1 MRVIKV
7 VNIIPQSL
15 SGETNQDSE
24 PNIAVNP
31 NNPLQI
37 AASAFTPNPMGGS
50 NAPIYIS
57 TDGGNTWSLN
67 SIVPDGGS
75 LGTGDITLKFAG
87 TSNRLFT
94 SILGGTSGAFEVFR
108 TSNFTSAT
116 AMSQLEKRSNED
128 QPYVQAVTTGGKDRA
143 YIGVNDFN
151 ASGGKTATMEQTLDG
166 GVASPS
172 FSSIRLEK
180 RTTSGQ
186 NGPQVRP
193 AIHADGTVYAAFYRW
208 ITTTGSFTA
217 NTLVI
222 TNADIIVVRDD
233 NWGTGST
240 PFTALK
246 DTSDNL
252 AGRRVATGLSIP
264 FNQTGVDA
272 NGQER
277 WGGDISIAVDPGNSS
292 IVYLVY
298 ATRVSGTYTLQ
309 VIRSLDRG
317 VSWSG
322 NLLSISNA
330 TNPAIAINN
339 VGKIALIYQQ
349 ITGSGSTQRWETHYR
364 DTLNGRFWTD
374 TILCTALSQTP
385 VRTFSPYIG
394 DYLHMM
400 AYGQDFYGI
409 FCANNT
415 PDLGNF
421 PNGVTY
427 LRNHDFNAKKLFA
440 LNGVSVVAPS
450 IDPFFCKI
458 SELGSLV
465 KRSGDFDGDGIDEI
479 LVSSPWGIGILKR
492 SATTMTPLMMKPNGT
507 RFGGWLLNTADN
519 IFGEIA
525 DFDGDGH
532 DEVFIKSP
540 WGVGILKLS
549 GNTMSAP
556 MMQPNGTR
564 FGGWLLNT
572 KDNSFGPAAD
582 YDGDGKAEILV
593 TSPWGIGI
601 LKMSGATMTPLMM
614 APNGTRFGGWLLN
627 TADNDFGPAADFD
640 GDHHAELFI
649 SSPWGIGILKL
660 SGATLTAP
668 MMQPNGTRFGGWLLN
683 TGDNT
688 FGPSADYDGDGRAEI
703 VVTSPWGIGI
713 LQQAGVTMAPLMM
726 APNGTRFGGWLLN
739 TGDNS
744 FGSAADF
751 DGDGHAELLVTSP
764 WGIGFLKLSAATL
777 TAPMMQPNGTRFGGW
792 LLNTGDNQ
800 FGSVGKYI
808 KGRIIRKR
816 PTINLPCLFV
826 TSPWGIG
833 ILQLSGATLSAPMMK
848 PNGTRFGGWL
858 LNTADNVF

>member
-1 MRVIKV
+1 MRSIKV

-37 AASAFTPNPMGGS
+37 AASAFTPNPMGGA

-67 SIVPDGGS
+67 SIVPGNGS
-75 LGTGDITLKFAG
+75 VGTGDITLKFAG
-87 TSNRLFT
+87 SSNRLFT
-94 SILGGTSGAFEVFR
+94 SILGGVSGAFEAYR
-108 TSNFTSAT
+108 TTNFTSAT
-116 AMSQLEKRSNED
+116 TMTQLEKRSNED
-128 QPYVQAVTTGGKDRA
+128 QPYVQAITTGGKDQV

-166 GVASPS
+166 GTASPA

-180 RTTSGQ
+180 RVTSGQ

-208 ITTTGSFTA
+208 ISSSGSFPA
-217 NTLVI
+217 NTLII
-222 TNADIIVVRDD
+222 TNADAIVVRDD
-233 NWGTGST
+233 NWGSGGS

-246 DTSDNL
+246 DSSDNL

-264 FNQTGVDA
+264 FNQTGVNA

-277 WGGDISIAVDPGNSS
+277 WGGDLSIAVDPTNSS
-292 IVYLVY
+292 VVYLVY
-298 ATRVSGTYTLQ
+298 ATRVGTTYTLN
-309 VIRSLDRG
+309 VVRSRDRG
-317 VSWSG
+317 VTWSG

-330 TNPAIAINN
+330 TNPAISINSAGK
-339 VGKIALIYQQ
+339 VGMLYQQ
-349 ITGSGSTQRWETHYR
+349 ITGTGTTQRWETHFR

-385 VRTFSPYIG
+385 TRTFSPYIG

-400 AYGQDFYGI
+400 AFRQDFYGI
-409 FCANNT
+409 FSANNT
-415 PDLGNF
+415 PDPGNF
-421 PNGVTY
+421 PQGVTY
-427 LRNHDFNAKKLFA
+427 QRNHDFVAKRLLA
-440 LNGVSVVAPS
+440 LNGVSVVATS

-458 SELGSLV
+458 SELGLV
-465 KRSGDFDGDGIDEI
+465 KRSGDFDGDGIAEI

-492 SATTMTPLMMKPNGT
+492 SGATMIPLMMQPNGT
-507 RFGGWLLNTADN
+507 RFGGWLLNTGDN
-519 IFGEIA
+519 TFGEIA

-532 DEVFIKSP
+532 DEVFISSP
-540 WGVGILKLS
+540 WGIGILKLN
-549 GNTMSAP
+549 GTTMSAP

-582 YDGDGKAEILV
+582 YDGDGKAEIFV
-593 TSPWGIGI
+593 KSPWGVGI
-601 LKMSGATMTPLMM
+601 LKMAGATMTPLMM

-627 TADNDFGPAADFD
+627 TGDNDFGPAADFD

-660 SGATLTAP
+660 VGGTLTAP

-688 FGPSADYDGDGRAEI
+688 FGPAADYDGDGIVEI
-703 VVTSPWGIGI
+703 LVTSPWGIGI
-713 LQQAGVTMAPLMM
+713 LKQAGASMTPLMM
-726 APNGTRFGGWLLN
+726 APNGTRFGGWLLS
-739 TGDNS
+739 TVDND
-744 FGSAADF
+744 FGAAGDF

-764 WGIGFLKLSAATL
+764 WGIGFLKLVGGTL

-792 LLNTGDNQ
+792 LLNTADNQ

-808 KGRIIRKR
+808 RGIIIRK
-816 PTINLPCLFV
+816 PPSITLVSILV
-826 TSPWGIG
+826 TSPWGVG
-833 ILQLSGATLSAPMMK
+833 ILQLSGATLSAPMMQ

>member
-1 MRVIKV
+1 MRSIKV

-37 AASAFTPNPMGGS
+37 AASAFTPNPMGGA

-67 SIVPDGGS
+67 SIVPGNGS
-75 LGTGDITLKFAG
+75 VGTGDITLKFAG
-87 TSNRLFT
+87 SSNRLFT
-94 SILGGTSGAFEVFR
+94 SILGGVSRAFEVYR
-108 TSNFTSAT
+108 TTNFESAT
-116 AMSQLEKRSNED
+116 TMTQLENRSNED
-128 QPYVQAVTTGGKDRA
+128 QPYVQAVTTGGKDQV

-166 GVASPS
+166 GTASPA

-180 RTTSGQ
+180 RVTSGQ

-208 ITTTGSFTA
+208 ISSSGSFSS

-222 TNADIIVVRDD
+222 TNADAVVVRDD
-233 NWGTGST
+233 NRGSGGS
-240 PFTALK
+240 PFAALT
-246 DTSDNL
+246 DSSDNL
-252 AGRRVATGLSIP
+252 AGRRVATGLSFP
-264 FNQTGVDA
+264 FNQTGVNA

-277 WGGDISIAVDPGNSS
+277 WGGDLSIAVDPINSS
-292 IVYLVY
+292 VVYLVY
-298 ATRVSGTYTLQ
+298 ATLVGGTYTLN
-309 VIRSLDRG
+309 VVRSSDRG
-317 VSWSG
+317 VTWSG

-330 TNPAIAINN
+330 TNPAISINSAGK
-339 VGKIALIYQQ
+339 VGLLYQQ
-349 ITGSGSTQRWETHYR
+349 ITGTGTTQRWETHFR

-385 VRTFSPYIG
+385 TRAFSPYIG
-394 DYLHMM
+394 DYLHLM
-400 AYGQDFYGI
+400 AFRQDFYGI
-409 FCANNT
+409 FSANNT
-415 PDLGNF
+415 PDPGNF
-421 PNGVTY
+421 PQGVTY
-427 LRNHDFNAKKLFA
+427 QRNHDFVAKRLLA
-440 LNGVSVVAPS
+440 LNGVSVVATS

-458 SELGSLV
+458 SELGLV
-465 KRSGDFDGDGIDEI
+465 KRSGDFDGDGLAEI

-492 SATTMTPLMMKPNGT
+492 SGATMIPLMMQPNGT
-507 RFGGWLLNTADN
+507 RFGGWLLNTGDN
-519 IFGEIA
+519 IFGEVA
-525 DFDGDGH
+525 DFDGNGH
-532 DEVFIKSP
+532 DEVFISSP
-540 WGVGILKLS
+540 WGIGILKLN
-549 GNTMSAP
+549 GTTMSAP

-582 YDGDGKAEILV
+582 YDGDGKAEIFV
-593 TSPWGIGI
+593 KSPWGIGI
-601 LKMSGATMTPLMM
+601 LKMAGATMTPLMM

-627 TADNDFGPAADFD
+627 TNDNDFGPAADFD

-649 SSPWGIGILKL
+649 SG
-660 SGATLTAP
+660 TLTAP

-688 FGPSADYDGDGRAEI
+688 FGPAADYDGDGIVEI
-703 VVTSPWGIGI
+703 LVTSPWGIGI
-713 LQQAGVTMAPLMM
+713 LKQAGASMTPLMM
-726 APNGTRFGGWLLN
+726 APNGTRFGGWLLS
-739 TGDNS
+739 TVDND
-744 FGSAADF
+744 FDAAGDF
-751 DGDGHAELLVTSP
+751 DGDGHGELLVTSP
-764 WGIGFLKLSAATL
+764 WGIGFLKLVGGTL

-792 LLNTGDNQ
+792 LLNTADNQ
-800 FGSVGKYI
+800 FGSVGKYVRGI
-808 KGRIIRKR
+808 IIRKR
-816 PTINLPCLFV
+816 PSNTLVSIFV
-826 TSPWGIG
+826 TSPWGVG
-833 ILQLSGATLSAPMMK
+833 ILQLSGATLSAPMMQ